1 MLLEICCRCG
11 FVHKDSRREPVYRAY
26 KPHYHWTPAEGER
39 IVNGVTLHATICVGC
54 CGLMIDWE
62 EFAQQK
68 LLTPAKYRV
77 KGSLNAPLPDYLM
90 KHVDPLY
97 ADFAKH
103 FPMDED

>member
-1 MLLEICCRCG
+1 
-11 FVHKDSRREPVYRAY
+11 
-26 KPHYHWTPAEGER
+26 
-39 IVNGVTLHATICVGC
+39 
-54 CGLMIDWE
+54 MIDWE